1 MFLWVFEVK
10 WRLFVFSFPVANT
23 SHVMGYNIFSLL
35 QKCVAWVFGKD
46 HVHLSF
52 WSFTWNDNTHHC
64 VICKVNNYGKKEY
77 DPCLLIRWYIFAKQL
92 HEKELVVSIMK
103 AFTWSFSWEHPCH
116 MFVIEH
122 LFVITRPPCRWK
134 VIKMAVPLRY
144 VFFFPQLSCLHP
156 CGSVY
161 FFPVGSNDN
170 LFQI

>member
-52 WSFTWNDNTHHC
+52 WSFTWNDNTYHC

-103 AFTWSFSWEHPCH
+103 AFTWSFSWEHPCQ

-122 LFVITRPPCRWK
+122 LCHHKATLQMKDDQDGCSSSIC
-134 VIKMAVPLRY
+134 
-144 VFFFPQLSCLHP
+144 FFFPQLSCLHP
-156 CGSVY
+156 WWSVY
-161 FFPVGSNDN
+161 FFRVGSNDN

>member
-1 MFLWVFEVK
+1 M
-10 WRLFVFSFPVANT
+10 
-23 SHVMGYNIFSLL
+23 
-35 QKCVAWVFGKD
+35 AWVFGKD

-52 WSFTWNDNTHHC
+52 WSFKWNDNTHHC

-103 AFTWSFSWEHPCH
+103 AFTWSFSWEYPCQ

-144 VFFFPQLSCLHP
+144 VFFPQLSCLHP
-156 CGSVY
+156 CWSVY

-170 LFQI
+170 LFQIQDDGRFFWISPSHKPKRTQFSVLT